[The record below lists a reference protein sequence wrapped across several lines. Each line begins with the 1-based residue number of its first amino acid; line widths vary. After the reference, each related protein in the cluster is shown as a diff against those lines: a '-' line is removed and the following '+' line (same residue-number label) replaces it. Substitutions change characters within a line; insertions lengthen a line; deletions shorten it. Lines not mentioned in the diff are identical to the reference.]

1 MIVEFLMDCAVLD
14 VPGAEVWF
22 LVRVHVLGVVEGQD
36 GPATIED
43 SCPCRGW
50 KPWTKA
56 GRLGQR
62 LRSQGQVSVKERDV
76 APGTDSV

>member
-1 MIVEFLMDCAVLD
+1 MWKLLVSRKKIFLKVIISLKQE
-14 VPGAEVWF
+14 G
-22 LVRVHVLGVVEGQD
+22 VEGQD

-43 SCPCRGW
+43 SYPCKGW

-56 GRLGQR
+56 RRLGQR
-62 LRSQGQVSVKERDV
+62 LRSQGQVSDNKRDV